1 MIKFILLFF
10 NLTILISPTFAQK
23 QFAYQVEC
31 ISVEN
36 SGSVSVKIWNTEKGK
51 KYSQLQARKDA
62 VHAML
67 FSGVSGSNG
76 CVTHTPIL
84 SATESIGAFKKIEK
98 DFFSKDGEWS
108 KFTREGSTS
117 NQLLQQIGDEKWKAY
132 QVSISKDLLR
142 KYLEEQQIIKSLNI
156 GF

>member
-1 MIKFILLFF
+1 MKKFILLFF
-10 NLTILISPTFAQK
+10 SLTILILQSFAQR

-36 SGSVSVKIWNTEKGK
+36 SGSVSVKIWNTKKGK

-62 VHAML
+62 VHAIL
-67 FSGVSGSNG
+67 FSGVPGNNG
-76 CVTHTPIL
+76 CITQKPIL
-84 SATESIGAFKKIEK
+84 STPESIEAFKKIEN
-98 DFFSKDGEWS
+98 DFFSKNGEWS
-108 KFTREGSTS
+108 KFTREASISTT
-117 NQLLQQIGDEKWKAY
+117 LPQQIEDKKWKVY

-142 KYLEEQQIIKSLNI
+142 KYLEEQKIIKSLTN